1 MGRQCLPIFFT
12 NHAIMKKFIS
22 YPAAFLLAT
31 FGVLTLFLSSSI
43 IFDLFDIREKEGNF
57 VWIVVGANFIA
68 SILYLLAAYGFW
80 KNRRSTATL
89 LGASLLV
96 LVAAAIGFYF
106 HINSGG
112 LYETKTIGALTFRIM
127 LTLIFTLIAF
137 FTITKKAN

>member
-1 MGRQCLPIFFT
+1 
-12 NHAIMKKFIS
+12 MKKFIS
-22 YPAAFLLAT
+22 YPAAFILAA

-68 SILYLLAAYGFW
+68 SILYLLAAYGFL

-137 FTITKKAN
+137 FTITKKSN